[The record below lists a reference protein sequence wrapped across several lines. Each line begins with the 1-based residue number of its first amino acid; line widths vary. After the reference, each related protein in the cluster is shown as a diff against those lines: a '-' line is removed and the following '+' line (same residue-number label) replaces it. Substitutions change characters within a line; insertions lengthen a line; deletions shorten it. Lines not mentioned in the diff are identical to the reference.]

1 LNDALRLA
9 VDTIPGLVW
18 TARADGSI
26 DFLNRHWLEF
36 TGLTFEEGADWG
48 WRSAIHPQDV
58 QSLET
63 RWRSIVD
70 SGQAGEVEAR
80 LRRAD
85 GEYRWFLVRA
95 VPHYADDGT
104 LTRWYG
110 QTLDID
116 DRKRAEALLA
126 AEKQLLEMVARGRPL
141 PQILI
146 ALCRLVEDTAE
157 GSLCSIILMDMQRKR
172 LLQQCAPSLP
182 VAYTEGIRN
191 FTLTNEAGPCAM
203 AALRNEQVIV
213 ENVENEPRWPV
224 WGSIA
229 LASELRSCWS
239 TPIVAH
245 DGTVLGTFAIYSH
258 APSAPSSRTIAQI
271 GRFTDLASIAIEQ
284 RRREDALRRSEVYLS
299 EAQRLSL
306 TGSFRWRIA
315 SGEINW
321 SEETYRI
328 YEIDP
333 ATPLTLATVQER
345 VHPEDR
351 NMFEYTRSRASH
363 GAKDFAFEHRLLLPG
378 DVIKYVQVLAQEL
391 RSENG
396 ELEYVGAIRDV
407 TDRKNSEDILHRLRE
422 ELAHVARVATLGE
435 LTAAI
440 AHEINQP
447 LAGIMTNASTCLRLL
462 ATDDPNLDG
471 ARETARR
478 MIRDVTR
485 AADVIAR
492 LRALFRKQSTTQEA
506 VDLNEATREVLAL
519 MSTELTK
526 ARVVVHVELGQLPAV
541 SGDRVQIQQVVMNLI
556 LNAVEAMSG
565 VPERRRHLVVRSVG
579 TEEEVRFEI
588 EDGGVGLDPESQ
600 DQLFNAFYT
609 SKSDGMGMGLSISR
623 SIVERHG
630 GRLWAV
636 PNDRRGAT
644 FAFSL
649 PLASMM

>member
-1 LNDALRLA
+1 
-9 VDTIPGLVW
+9 
-18 TARADGSI
+18 RA
-26 DFLNRHWLEF
+26 
-36 TGLTFEEGADWG
+36 
-48 WRSAIHPQDV
+48 AIHPRDLDG
-58 QSLET
+58 LESY
-63 RWRSIVD
+63 WRSILLT
-70 SGQAGEVEAR
+70 GERGEIEAR

-85 GEYRWFLVRA
+85 GEYRWFLIRA
-95 VPHYADDGT
+95 VPLYDNDGA

-110 QTLDID
+110 QTIDID
-116 DRKRAEALLA
+116 DRKRAEGLLA

-141 PQILI
+141 PQILD
-146 ALCRLVEDTAE
+146 ALCRLVEDTTE
-157 GSLCSIILMDMQRKR
+157 GSLCSIILMDVERRRMLR
-172 LLQQCAPSLP
+172 QCAPSLP
-182 VAYTEGIRN
+182 VPYIEGIRN

-203 AALRNEQVIV
+203 AALQKEQVIV
-213 ENVENEPRWPV
+213 ENIEAEQRWPA
-224 WGSIA
+224 WCAIA
-229 LASELRSCWS
+229 LKNELRSCWS

-245 DGTVLGTFAIYSH
+245 DGTILGTFAIYSRT
-258 APSAPSSRTIAQI
+258 ASAPSSRMTALI
-271 GRFTDLASIAIEQ
+271 GQFTDLASIAIEQ
-284 RRREDALRRSEVYLS
+284 KRREDALRRSEVYLT

-315 SGEINW
+315 SGEITW
-321 SEETYRI
+321 SDETYRI

-333 ATPLTLATVQER
+333 ATTLTLDIVQER

-351 NMFEYTRSRASH
+351 NMFELTRARAPH
-363 GAKDFAFEHRLLLPG
+363 EAKDFAFEHRLLLPG
-378 DVIKYVQVLAQEL
+378 DVVKYVQVLAHEMH
-391 RSENG
+391 SENG

-407 TDRKNSEDILHRLRE
+407 TDRKNSDDILHRLRE

-462 ATDDPNLDG
+462 ATDDPNLEG

-478 MIRDVTR
+478 MIRDATR

-526 ARVVVHVELGQLPAV
+526 ARVVVHTELGHLPPV

-600 DQLFNAFYT
+600 DQLFKAFYT

-636 PNDRRGAT
+636 PNDRPGAT